1 MLMMLYQLVGGARGV
16 AMLVV
21 IIALGAYGGVLKIH
35 NMSLEHD
42 VRTLELDVKDKEIEI
57 TRLNGEVG
65 QCRAKLEINND
76 RIADLKVSRD
86 LQKQSFDMLA
96 ENIDAFKEVNGL
108 KIKELQETEA
118 PQSCE
123 LIMEFLKKGVGPQ

>member
-1 MLMMLYQLVGGARGV
+1 MPMMLFQMIGGGKGV
-16 AMLVV
+16 VV
-21 IIALGAYGGVLKIH
+21 ILILAALGGYIGVLKVQ

-42 VRTLELDVKDKEIEI
+42 VRSLELDVKDKVIEI

-76 RIADLKVSRD
+76 RIADLKVNRD
-86 LQKQSFDMLA
+86 LQKQSFDLLA

-108 KIKELQETEA
+108 KIKELQETAA

-123 LIMEFLKKGVGPQ
+123 LIMAFLKKGVGPQ

>member
-1 MLMMLYQLVGGARGV
+1 MMLYQLVGGARGV